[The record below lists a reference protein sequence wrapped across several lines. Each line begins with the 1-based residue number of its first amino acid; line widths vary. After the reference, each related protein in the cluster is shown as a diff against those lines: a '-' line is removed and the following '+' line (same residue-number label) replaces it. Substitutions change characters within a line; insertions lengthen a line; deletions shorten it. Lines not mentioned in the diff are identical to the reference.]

1 VPLAPASP
9 PARRPHSWRRR
20 LLLAAF
26 GCAVGLFLCEGG
38 ARGIAYARQQHA
50 RSDWERLGGPREH
63 PRAAA
68 TLGDMVRI
76 SDDPRVVYELQPG
89 ACVEFQ
95 GQECR
100 INSLGFRGPEWPAR
114 ARARGSL
121 RILGLGDSVM
131 FGWGVREQ
139 DCFLRVLERELAQSR
154 DGRPVEVLNT
164 GVPGYNTA
172 MEVAAFERLSS
183 QWQPDV
189 VLLDY
194 VGNDACL
201 PNLIAGSNPWVDWRH
216 SYLVDLLRVALG
228 RASRRCADPLQP
240 APSDGVAFESDPDR
254 VPEQYRDMVGEPGVE
269 KALRRLR
276 DLSVERHFHLLVA
289 SHHGVP
295 DFVQRICADLGV
307 PLVLNLPGVV
317 AWLEQHGQHEA
328 DYRRS
333 ELVFSFEDPHPTAL
347 AHQRYAATLADF
359 LRKSGW
365 LEQ

>member
-1 VPLAPASP
+1 MPLAPASP
-9 PARRPHSWRRR
+9 PARRPQSWRRR

-38 ARGIAYARQQHA
+38 ARVLAFARQQRA
-50 RSDWERLGGPREH
+50 RSDWQRLEQPREH
-63 PRAAA
+63 PRDAA

-76 SDDPRVVYELQPG
+76 SDDPRIVYELQPG
-89 ACVEFQ
+89 ACVVFE

-100 INSLGFRGPEWPAR
+100 INALGFRGPEWPAR
-114 ARARGSL
+114 ERTPGSL

-139 DCFLRVLERELAQSR
+139 DCFLRVLERDLAQAQG
-154 DGRPVEVLNT
+154 GRRVEVLNT

-172 MEVAAFERLSS
+172 MEVAAYERLSS
-183 QWQPDV
+183 QWQPDI
-189 VLLDY
+189 VLVDY

-201 PNLIAGSNPWVDWRH
+201 PNLIAGESPWADWRH
-216 SYLVDLLRVALG
+216 SYFLDLLRIALG
-228 RASRRCADPLQP
+228 RHSKRVIDPLQP
-240 APSDGVAFESDPDR
+240 APWGGEGFESDPDR
-254 VPEQYRDMVGEPGVE
+254 VPQQYRDMVGEPGVA

-307 PLVLNLPGVV
+307 PLVLNLPSV
-317 AWLEQHGQHEA
+317 AAYLHQRGKTEA
-328 DYRRS
+328 DYRQS
-333 ELVFSFEDPHPTAL
+333 DLVISATDAHPTAV

-359 LRKSGW
+359 LRTSGW